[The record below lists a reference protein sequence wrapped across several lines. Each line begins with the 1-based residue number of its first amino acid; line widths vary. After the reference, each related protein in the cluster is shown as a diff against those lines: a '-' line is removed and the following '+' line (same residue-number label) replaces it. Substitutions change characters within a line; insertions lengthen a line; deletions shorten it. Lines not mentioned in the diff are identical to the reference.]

1 MSSKKEGT
9 LANSQV
15 IDPKKSQAN
24 KQIKEPEAEPV
35 PPPERKIAIF
45 LDAYPEKMIKLR
57 EAIEL
62 EEQKREEAQRLKE
75 QEEANPNKSSPKKPE
90 VNKSHLES
98 KSGNPA
104 DPNNKDKEKPRR
116 DSFDVK
122 HLEAS
127 ELHLCYHQNKTVL
140 TIDSKK
146 SIPELREM
154 MDSGPETHYSFW
166 IYFQSINYEHPST
179 HLLTQKTTSP
189 S

>member
-9 LANSQV
+9 IANSQV
-15 IDPKKSQAN
+15 IDPKKSQTN
-24 KQIKEPEAEPV
+24 KPTKEPEAEPV

-62 EEQKREEAQRLKE
+62 EEQRREEAQLLKE

-90 VNKSHLES
+90 VNKSAMEN
-98 KSGNPA
+98 KTGNPA
-104 DPNNKDKEKPRR
+104 DPNNKDKERPRR

-122 HLEAS
+122 HLEPS

-140 TIDSKK
+140 TID
-146 SIPELREM
+146 
-154 MDSGPETHYSFW
+154 
-166 IYFQSINYEHPST
+166 
-179 HLLTQKTTSP
+179 TQEEP
-189 S
+189 Q